1 MRNGPSVSRDQPGST
16 ITVWRRRWHVR
27 PRSIPPNRRKS
38 KLSDKDDKHA
48 ALSAPDRSERST
60 GHHPSWR
67 YRRRC
72 AASPWHNRQPP
83 SSAHQGSARYGKS
96 VRNSLSFFSGLG
108 GVFGSIGTLFHS
120 RVVEQFDVIP
130 FPIEVGAHIQ
140 ERRQEAGRDLVLQA
154 ATEGPCAGRVHI
166 DRIHV
171 RDEYVDGAPQWYRQS
186 LPVPRIVRHVEL
198 LKQDLAD
205 PREGLQDTGIGPMN
219 RDRRIVVI
227 KGAGES

>member
-27 PRSIPPNRRKS
+27 PRSLLPNRRKW

-60 GHHPSWR
+60 GHDPSWR

-72 AASPWHNRQPP
+72 AASPRHNRQPP
-83 SSAHQGSARYGKS
+83 SSAHQGSARYGICQEFL
-96 VRNSLSFFSGLG
+96 VVLQRIRRRFWLDRDA
-108 GVFGSIGTLFHS
+108 VPQR
-120 RVVEQFDVIP
+120 RVVEQFDVIS